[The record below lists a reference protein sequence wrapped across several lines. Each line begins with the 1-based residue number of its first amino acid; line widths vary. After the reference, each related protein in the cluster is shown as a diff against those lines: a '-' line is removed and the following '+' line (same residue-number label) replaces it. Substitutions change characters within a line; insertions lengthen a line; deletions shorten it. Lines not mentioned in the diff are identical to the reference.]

1 MVVIGGITRL
11 TNSGLSITVWKPITG
26 IIPPMNEEDWM
37 KEFETYKKYPEYKKI
52 NYNMELKEYKK
63 IYFWEYLHRML
74 GRFIGILFII

>member
-37 KEFETYKKYPEYKKI
+37 KEFETYKIKWH
-52 NYNMELKEYKK
+52 LFHKEK
-63 IYFWEYLHRML
+63 
-74 GRFIGILFII
+74 